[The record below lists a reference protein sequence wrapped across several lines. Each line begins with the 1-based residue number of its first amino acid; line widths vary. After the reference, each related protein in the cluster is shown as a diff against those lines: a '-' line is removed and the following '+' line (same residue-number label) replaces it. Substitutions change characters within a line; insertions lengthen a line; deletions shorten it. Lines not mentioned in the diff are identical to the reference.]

1 MHAIRNAAA
10 PACLSIFHYNPY
22 PQSPFL
28 FYIEAE
34 NVISKSCGYPISNYY
49 LFLFSGFFVTMQV
62 RGQQA
67 EMIRNEQGVLF
78 GVVFMM

>member
-10 PACLSIFHYNPY
+10 ACLSIFHYNPY
-22 PQSPFL
+22 PQSPIF
-28 FYIEAE
+28 IEAE

-78 GVVFMM
+78 GGLFL